1 MLITD
6 YSSAVWDFSLTGKPG
21 FLFTPDLSIYKT
33 DTDFDTPIEL
43 WPYPYALTI
52 EDLCANILKYDE
64 EESSQKIKAHHAL
77 LGSFE
82 KGIATSEICKII
94 KDHMDK

>member
-1 MLITD
+1 
-6 YSSAVWDFSLTGKPG
+6 
-21 FLFTPDLSIYKT
+21 
-33 DTDFDTPIEL
+33 
-43 WPYPYALTI
+43 
-52 EDLCANILKYDE
+52 LKYDE